1 MANILTP
8 LKKFVKMESEK
19 QASILCIIGL
29 CGIIVMT
36 IVEICNILPWQIV
49 ADVIN
54 GVFIFS
60 LGLGSF
66 LMCYAYRHNTEKGA
80 IPMIWGAFGLIG
92 GLCTISIID
101 WCTTK
106 LFGISVAVIVPWY
119 AIPCLLLFFYGLF
132 RLIVESVKDAWQRA

>member
-1 MANILTP
+1 MANMLTS

-29 CGIIVMT
+29 CGIIVMA
-36 IVEICNILPWQIV
+36 IVETCNILPWQIV

-54 GVFIFS
+54 GVFIFF
-60 LGLGSF
+60 LGLGCF
-66 LMCYAYRHNTEKGA
+66 LMCYAFRHNTEKGA

-92 GLCTISIID
+92 GLCTMSIID

-106 LFGISVAVIVPWY
+106 LFGTSIAVIFPWY
-119 AIPCLLLFFYGLF
+119 TIPCMLFFFYGLF

>member
-29 CGIIVMT
+29 LGIIVMS

-54 GVFIFS
+54 GVFIFFF
-60 LGLGSF
+60 GLGSF

-80 IPMIWGAFGLIG
+80 IPMVWGAFGLIG
-92 GLCTISIID
+92 GLCTMSIID
-101 WCTTK
+101 WCTIK
-106 LFGISVAVIVPWY
+106 LFGTSIAVIFPWY
-119 AIPCLLLFFYGLF
+119 AIPCLVVFSYGLL
-132 RLIVESVKDAWQRA
+132 RVIAESIKEAWQRA